1 MTGREIMKAEAERF
15 NALSA
20 AKQREEVK
28 RQQERRWLI
37 RERDRAMVLPI
48 PPSAASLPVVN
59 KESPIGEEVRSGSQA
74 LEFSPLFAPLID
86 PGCF

>member
-1 MTGREIMKAEAERF
+1 MTGREILKAEAERF

-20 AKQREEVK
+20 AEQKVEAK

-37 RERDRAMVLPI
+37 GKRDRAMVLPI
-48 PPSAASLPVVN
+48 TPSAASLPVVT
-59 KESPIGEEVRSGSQA
+59 KGSPNGEEVRNGSQG
-74 LEFSPLFAPLID
+74 LEFSPLLA